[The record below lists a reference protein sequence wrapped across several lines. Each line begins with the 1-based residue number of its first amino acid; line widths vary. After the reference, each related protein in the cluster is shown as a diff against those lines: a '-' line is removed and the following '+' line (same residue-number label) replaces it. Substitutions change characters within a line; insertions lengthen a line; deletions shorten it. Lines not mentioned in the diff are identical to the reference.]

1 MRVLLLQHRGPMMS
15 FGAPAIDDVRP
26 AGRWPTRSMLTGQLG
41 CALGWRREQAA
52 ELFTLQRRISYA
64 VRCDRQPIPG
74 VDFQTANVST
84 GDMAEPTLTPH
95 GWLNERDGQWRN
107 TKNVVNR
114 YCEYL
119 ADGHFVIAVA
129 LEEPS
134 KYPALEDVKHA
145 LDYPKAPLFLGRHA
159 YPPTTR
165 IAIGLVDAANLL
177 GALSTVP
184 SKMPK
189 DQSEAWGLWPE
200 TEGRGLQGR
209 VVQVIE
215 DRDWV
220 NDVHTG
226 RRRMIEGK
234 LPLRAARAAP

>member
-1 MRVLLLQHRGPMMS
+1 MIS

-26 AGRWPTRSMLTGQLG
+26 AGKWPTRSMLTGQLG

-52 ELFTLQRRISYA
+52 ELLALQRRISYA
-64 VRCDRQPIPG
+64 VRCDRQPIRG

-84 GDMAEPTLTPH
+84 GDMAEASITPH
-95 GWLNERDGQWRN
+95 GWLNARGSQWIGSN
-107 TKNVVNR
+107 KNPVNR

-119 ADGHFVIAVA
+119 ADGHFIIAVA
-129 LEEPS
+129 LQDPS

-177 GALSTVP
+177 GALSTVTC
-184 SKMPK
+184 KGPK
-189 DQSEAWGLWPE
+189 GQAEAWGLWPE
-200 TEGRGLQGR
+200 TEGHGLKGR
-209 VVQVIE
+209 AIQVVE

-220 NDVHTG
+220 NDNHTG

-234 LPLRAARAAP
+234 LPLRATL